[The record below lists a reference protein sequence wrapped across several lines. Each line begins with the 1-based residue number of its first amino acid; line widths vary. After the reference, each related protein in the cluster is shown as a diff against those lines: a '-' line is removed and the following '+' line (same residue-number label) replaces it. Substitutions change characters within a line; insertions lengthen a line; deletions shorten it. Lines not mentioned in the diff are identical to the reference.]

1 MTTPSTND
9 LSWLLSDFAR
19 RIPEVTHAIAVSVDG
34 LALAFTGLGRD
45 DADRLAAIASGIV
58 NLLSGAAQL
67 IESDPVE
74 HSLTAME
81 GGYMFS
87 MAVSSGASLLVTT
100 TREADIGEVSYMM
113 AELINQVGDA
123 LTPDNRTPDKR
134 TPDTQPAS

>member
-1 MTTPSTND
+1 MNTSSTD
-9 LSWLLSDFAR
+9 LSWLLSGFAHR
-19 RIPEVTHAIAVSVDG
+19 VPEVTTAIAISVDG
-34 LALAFTGLGRD
+34 LALAYCGVDRD

-67 IESDPVE
+67 TNTDPVE

-87 MAVSSGASLLVTT
+87 MAVSSGASLLVMT
-100 TREADIGEVSYMM
+100 TREADIGEVSYSM

-123 LTPDNRTPDKR
+123 LTPEIRETN
-134 TPDTQPAS
+134 TQARY

>member
-1 MTTPSTND
+1 MNTSSAD
-9 LSWLLSDFAR
+9 LNWLLSGFASR
-19 RIPEVTHAIAVSVDG
+19 VPEVTTAIAISVDG
-34 LALAFTGLGRD
+34 LALAYSGVDRD

-67 IESDPVE
+67 TNTDPVE

-87 MAVSSGASLLVTT
+87 MAVSSGASLLVMT

-113 AELINQVGDA
+113 SELINQVGDA
-123 LTPDNRTPDKR
+123 LSPGVRDVNAPL
-134 TPDTQPAS
+134 SY

>member
-1 MTTPSTND
+1 MSTPSTAD
-9 LSWLLSDFAR
+9 LSWLLSDFADR
-19 RIPEVTHAIAVSVDG
+19 LPEVTHAIAVSVDG
-34 LALAFTGLGRD
+34 LAVAHTEMHQD

-58 NLLSGAAQL
+58 NLLNGAAQL

-100 TREADIGEVSYMM
+100 TRDADIGEVSYMM
-113 AELINQVGDA
+113 SELINQVGDA
-123 LTPDNRTPDKR
+123 LTPGVRADFVQR
-134 TPDTQPAS
+134 SS